1 MYDVCIPTSIL
12 NNHPLHIHSSSGRP
26 IPTLPLTT
34 CNIFPGITEARLR
47 RYEFRSSLPVECSA
61 AGDEDRLKREISKQ
75 ATALTSQLSCI
86 RDGTCKLEPPTVKG
100 CHPRKKRDAPA
111 DKYGGLTYV
120 EFEVSITRDSD
131 SSRTTGML
139 LSRVIAATVK
149 LLNNP

>member
-1 MYDVCIPTSIL
+1 MPSLPHPT
-12 NNHPLHIHSSSGRP
+12 H
-26 IPTLPLTT
+26 TLTT
-34 CNIFPGITEARLR
+34 CNLFPGITEARLR

-100 CHPRKKRDAPA
+100 CHPRQKRDATAA

-131 SSRTTGML
+131 ASRTTGM
-139 LSRVIAATVK
+139 
-149 LLNNP
+149 